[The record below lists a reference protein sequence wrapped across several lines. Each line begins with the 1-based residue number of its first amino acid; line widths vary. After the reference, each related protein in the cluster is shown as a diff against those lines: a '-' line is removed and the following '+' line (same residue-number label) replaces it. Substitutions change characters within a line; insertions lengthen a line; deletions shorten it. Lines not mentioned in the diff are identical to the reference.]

1 MQYAV
6 GDRDWVINMYYV
18 LYAKPATLPVYAI
31 SSASMPYMVNGYAMC
46 RQSCMDLEADY
57 RPGIT
62 FLVVQKRHHTRL
74 FCSDS
79 RDQSGRSGNVPAG
92 KRHHIRLFCSDT
104 RDQSGRP
111 GNVPAGTEHVVRN
124 RVGISQFQILPWA
137 YMAHTFAK
145 V

>member
-1 MQYAV
+1 
-6 GDRDWVINMYYV
+6 
-18 LYAKPATLPVYAI
+18 
-31 SSASMPYMVNGYAMC
+31 
-46 RQSCMDLEADY
+46 MDLEADY

-92 KRHHIRLFCSDT
+92 KRHHNRLFCSDT
-104 RDQSGRP
+104 WDQSGRSGNVPAGKRHHTHLFSSDSRDQSGRP
-111 GNVPAGTEHVVRN
+111 GNVPAGTEHLVRN
-124 RVGISQFQILPWA
+124 RVGISQFQKLPWA